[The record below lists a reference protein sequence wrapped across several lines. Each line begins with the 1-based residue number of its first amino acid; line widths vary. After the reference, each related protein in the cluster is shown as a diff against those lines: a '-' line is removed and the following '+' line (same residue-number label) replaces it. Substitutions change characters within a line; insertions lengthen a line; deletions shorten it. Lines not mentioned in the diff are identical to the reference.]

1 MASVTHLCFHDR
13 FKQTMNKIKSFI
25 FSENFSLY
33 IVAFSFI
40 VLIASIIMFVVFSDW
55 KITSIIDEEKIAQ
68 FGDFTGGFIGTIL
81 AFAASLLYF
90 VALKEQQKDVKTN
103 QVSLEKQ
110 IEEFSN
116 QVDELQKTREI
127 SQQQYNAMALQQF
140 ESQFY
145 SNFNIYLKIKES
157 IEGDVLDSF
166 LEELSDKIKKDA
178 IVNLTA
184 IESYKLAT
192 SSYNSLFVTRRSD
205 FAHYFR
211 LLYRLVKMVSS
222 STIAYMDDV
231 RKMEYIKIIRS
242 QLSEKELLLL
252 YYNLHSNYAGKS
264 KNLFYEY
271 NMLKHLSP
279 IRKYEIANKY
289 EYQAEIKSSVE
300 CFYDYISSTMVSFIN
315 SVCRDSEP
323 INSQLEVLN
332 GNIIVKFDYDTE
344 VKITLLIRT
353 SDDRSNAIV
362 KMFPDILYHQLFFSN
377 YKSEEDN
384 LICCVCYSDVS
395 TRAQLYEFTISDDKI
410 LPIITDKKYE

>member
-1 MASVTHLCFHDR
+1 
-13 FKQTMNKIKSFI
+13 
-25 FSENFSLY
+25 
-33 IVAFSFI
+33 
-40 VLIASIIMFVVFSDW
+40 MFVVFSDW

-231 RKMEYIKIIRS
+231 RKMEYIKIRPMG
-242 QLSEKELLLL
+242 
-252 YYNLHSNYAGKS
+252 HFAG
-264 KNLFYEY
+264 
-271 NMLKHLSP
+271 
-279 IRKYEIANKY
+279 
-289 EYQAEIKSSVE
+289 
-300 CFYDYISSTMVSFIN
+300 
-315 SVCRDSEP
+315 
-323 INSQLEVLN
+323 
-332 GNIIVKFDYDTE
+332 
-344 VKITLLIRT
+344 
-353 SDDRSNAIV
+353 
-362 KMFPDILYHQLFFSN
+362 
-377 YKSEEDN
+377 
-384 LICCVCYSDVS
+384 
-395 TRAQLYEFTISDDKI
+395 
-410 LPIITDKKYE
+410 